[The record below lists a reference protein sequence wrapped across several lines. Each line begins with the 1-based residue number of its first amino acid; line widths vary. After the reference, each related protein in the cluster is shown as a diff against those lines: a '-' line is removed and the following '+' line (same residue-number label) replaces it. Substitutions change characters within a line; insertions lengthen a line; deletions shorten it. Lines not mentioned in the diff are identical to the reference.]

1 MLSLRP
7 KTRALV
13 FIGTGGVG
21 KTTLSASV
29 ALAQAALGKKVHILT
44 IDPSLRLAQALGFKA
59 DGDTYTISNDEISK
73 LGGTLHASVLNHER
87 VFSDFIANAAVKSAD
102 VEKIKSNKLFK
113 QLSTRLNGSQDF
125 TAIYQLNQLVQSE
138 KYDLVV
144 LDTPPAQHTWQ
155 FLNAPEKIAQLF
167 NEGVAQWFRDSEQ
180 NIGLMKK
187 VLNLG
192 TTQVLRALESLTGSE
207 FIKELSLFFQAIQRW
222 QAPLEREVLDCHKR
236 LTSPTTEFILVTG
249 LTQSQLKDSQE
260 ISKEILQQGFALSA
274 LIVNRFPDWI
284 LESGK
289 TTGADELGGGLSGG
303 AQLEGPNN
311 GASELNRFVDLKEY
325 FSTLSQNLVQSQ
337 QSFDKNLILYKSA
350 EVRQSEVSVDGLLKT
365 GKKIHELF

>member
-1 MLSLRP
+1 MLNLKQ

-29 ALAQAALGKKVHILT
+29 ALSYAASGKKIHILT

-59 DGDTYTISNDEISK
+59 DGETYTISNDEITKS
-73 LGGTLHASVLNHER
+73 GGLLHASVLNHEK
-87 VFSDFIANAAVKSAD
+87 VFSDFIANAAAKSAD

-113 QLSTRLNGSQDF
+113 QLSTKLNGSQDF
-125 TAIYQLNQLVQSE
+125 TAIYELNQLVQSE

-167 NEGVAQWFRDSEQ
+167 NEGVAQWFRESEQ
-180 NIGLMKK
+180 NMGIMKK

-192 TTQVLRALESLTGSE
+192 TTQVLRALEALTGSE
-207 FIKELSLFFQAIQRW
+207 FIKELSLFFQAVQRW
-222 QAPLEREVLDCHKR
+222 QAPLEREVLACHKR
-236 LTSPTTEFILVTG
+236 LTSQTTEFILVTG

-260 ISKEILQQGFALSA
+260 ISKEILQQGFALSG
-274 LIVNRFPDWI
+274 LIINRFPDWI
-284 LESGK
+284 LANNK
-289 TTGADELGGGLSGG
+289 ANHADELGEKLQPD
-303 AQLEGPNN
+303 AHDQDT
-311 GASELNRFVDLKEY
+311 ELNRFIRLQEY
-325 FSTLSQNLVQSQ
+325 FSALSQNLVQSQ
-337 QSFDKNLILYKSA
+337 KSFDKNLVLYKSA
-350 EVRQSEVSVDGLLKT
+350 EVRQSEISVDGLLQT
-365 GKKIHELF
+365 GKKIHELY